1 VVGAEEIVGVAKV
14 DQRIIEDGGP
24 GENDAGD
31 EPDCHEEHND
41 PGGLVHGEGGAE
53 FTLIFLD
60 GARG

>member
-1 VVGAEEIVGVAKV
+1 VMGAEEIVGVAKV

-41 PGGLVHGEGGAE
+41 PVGLVHGERIGSE
-53 FTLIFLD
+53 FTLVFVD
-60 GARG
+60 G